1 MADFFLSFSF
11 NPNVMS
17 KFTTEEF
24 KEKLDEVHDFPT
36 IYMFKFIVTED
47 KTNEVQALFPKH
59 ELELKPS
66 SKGKYVSVTAKV
78 MMPSS
83 DRVIEIYKEAAE
95 IKGVIAL

>member
-1 MADFFLSFSF
+1 
-11 NPNVMS
+11 MS

-24 KEKLDEVHDFPT
+24 KQKLDEVHQFPT
-36 IYMFKFIVTED
+36 VYMFKFIVTED
-47 KTNEVQALFPKH
+47 KTAEVEGLFPKN

-83 DRVIEIYKEAAE
+83 DKVIQIYKEASQ
-95 IKGVIAL
+95 IKGLIAL